1 MLLDTS
7 IVECKLLDLPTID
20 KFPSTTEQEWKN
32 YRHFGLRSAHSYILV
47 YDVSSV
53 ASFYYIQRIR
63 DQIVASRG
71 LADIPIIVAANKRDL
86 ATSKIDNNE
95 LVREQSRSKHEI
107 VSTVHKTWR
116 ASHIEC
122 SAKHNWNITAVFKE
136 LAKEIICRRDNAAI
150 EEDQQKCCAIWN

>member
-20 KFPSTTEQEWKN
+20 KFPSTSEQEWNN
-32 YRHFGLRSAHSYILV
+32 YRHFGLRSAHSYLLV
-47 YDVSSV
+47 YDVTSV
-53 ASFYYIQRIR
+53 TSFHYIQSIR

-71 LADIPIIVAANKRDL
+71 LTDTPIIVAANKSDL
-86 ATSKIDNNE
+86 VKNKIDNNE

-136 LAKEIICRRDNAAI
+136 LAKEVISHRDNTAI
-150 EEDQQKCCAIWN
+150 EEDQKKCCLWN